1 MSIVQIP
8 IADRASWLGH
18 REQDITAS
26 IVGALLGVHP
36 YQTAYGV
43 WALKTGR
50 ISEDPEESPAMRRG
64 RLLED
69 DALQILAEEHSDW
82 TVIPANDVYW
92 RDTDVRLGATPDA
105 FAIDP
110 RRPGR
115 GIVQVKTASDLAFKR
130 SWSAEDQIEV
140 PLWIACQAIVEAKLT
155 GASWAVVLLLICGQ
169 GLEIEILDVPIH
181 DGVFARLVDEVR
193 KFWAMVDAGEE
204 PAPDYGRDGGIIA
217 ELYPEDHGTEIDLS
231 GDNAL
236 PGLIAER
243 IDLKGEIKLAE
254 GRVGAIDAEIKSKLG
269 HYQRGHLNGFRI
281 SWKTQ
286 SRAGFVV
293 QPSTFRVLRISSA
306 K

>member
-1 MSIVQIP
+1 M
-8 IADRASWLGH
+8 
-18 REQDITAS
+18 
-26 IVGALLGVHP
+26 GALLGVHP
-36 YQTAYGV
+36 YQTAYGA

-69 DALQILAEEHSDW
+69 DALQILAEERPDW

-110 RRPGR
+110 LRRGK
-115 GIVQVKTASDLAFKR
+115 GIIQVKTASDLALKR
-130 SWSAEDQIEV
+130 SWSVDDQIEV

-155 GASWAVVLLLICGQ
+155 GASWAAVLLLVCGQ

-181 DGVFARLVDEVR
+181 DGVFDRLVDEVR
-193 KFWAMVDAGEE
+193 KFWAMVEAGEE

-236 PGLIAER
+236 PVLIGER
-243 IDLKGEIKLAE
+243 IDLKAEIKATE
-254 GRVGAIDAEIKSKLG
+254 ARVGAIDTEIKAKLG
-269 HYQRGHLNGFRI
+269 DHQRAHVNGFRV

-286 SRAGFVV
+286 NRAGFTV
-293 QPSTFRVLRISSA
+293 QPSTFRVLRINPA